1 MTPES
6 ERRCT
11 AFAGD
16 TRIASGTHQQVAE
29 DVKKAVDAGEGRP
42 VLVFDDVTSRP
53 VELDLRGSVEDV
65 ARRYARPQGEDPS
78 GAGGP
83 DPAPRL
89 GPGRP
94 RLGVVARE
102 VTLLPRHWAWL
113 SSQRGGASAT
123 LRRVV
128 EQARKDSA
136 GCDRAREAQDA
147 TYRFMAA
154 IAGDQPGYEEA
165 LRALYSLDGEGFET
179 HTASWPADLGE
190 HARRLAAGAFGAG

>member
-83 DPAPRL
+83 DPAPRR

-113 SSQRGGASAT
+113 SS
-123 LRRVV
+123 
-128 EQARKDSA
+128 
-136 GCDRAREAQDA
+136 RAREAQDA

>member
-1 MTPES
+1 M
-6 ERRCT
+6 
-11 AFAGD
+11 
-16 TRIASGTHQQVAE
+16 
-29 DVKKAVDAGEGRP
+29 
-42 VLVFDDVTSRP
+42 
-53 VELDLRGSVEDV
+53 
-65 ARRYARPQGEDPS
+65 
-78 GAGGP
+78 
-83 DPAPRL
+83 
-89 GPGRP
+89 
-94 RLGVVARE
+94 
-102 VTLLPRHWAWL
+102 LPRHWAWL